1 MATYTV
7 RYRNQCSPQEQLVS
21 GGRWYLDSA
30 VGRKLSGDAS
40 VTLTGESTLTTGE
53 TISTTPGSA
62 RASSKTFIYIK
73 NTGASTDPNLLVTLN
88 NSTYNILLGPGEVFA
103 SQIVTGASVNVKASS
118 GTAYYEY
125 FTVV

>member
-1 MATYTV
+1 M
-7 RYRNQCSPQEQLVS
+7 
-21 GGRWYLDSA
+21 
-30 VGRKLSGDAS
+30 
-40 VTLTGESTLTTGE
+40 
-53 TISTTPGSA
+53 
-62 RASSKTFIYIK
+62 
-73 NTGASTDPNLLVTLN
+73 TLN